1 MNKTTMTTNKAR
13 RILIAAV
20 VIAVAITSIKLY
32 RYKNEQS
39 YKVLS
44 YRCYTN
50 GQGWG
55 YDILVGEKILI
66 RQSINPD
73 AKGRIGF
80 DSKQAAEADA
90 RIVIGKIKLG
100 ETPVFNSH
108 QMQRTTTLPAHK
120 YDD

>member
-1 MNKTTMTTNKAR
+1 MTTNKAR

-20 VIAVAITSIKLY
+20 VIAAAITSIKLY
-32 RYKNEQS
+32 LRKNERSQNA
-39 YKVLS
+39 LS
-44 YRCYTN
+44 YRCFTN

-73 AKGRIGF
+73 VKGRIGF

-108 QMQRTTTLPAHK
+108 QMQRTTTLPAH
-120 YDD
+120 

>member
-1 MNKTTMTTNKAR
+1 MTTNKAC

-32 RYKNEQS
+32 WYKNERP
-39 YKVLS
+39 KNELS
-44 YRCYTN
+44 YQCFTN
-50 GQGWG
+50 GQAWG

-66 RQSINPD
+66 HQSIDPA
-73 AKGRIGF
+73 AKGRIGYH
-80 DSKQAAEADA
+80 SKQAAEADA

-108 QMQRTTTLPAHK
+108 QMQHTGTLPAQ
-120 YDD
+120 